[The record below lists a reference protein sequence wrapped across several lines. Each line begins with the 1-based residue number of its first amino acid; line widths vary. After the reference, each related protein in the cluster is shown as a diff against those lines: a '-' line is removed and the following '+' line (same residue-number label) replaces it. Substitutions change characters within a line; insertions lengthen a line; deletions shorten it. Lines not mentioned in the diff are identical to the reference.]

1 MMNDLS
7 EMAALFTFFGLGVAY
22 IWLSVVIN
30 RRQRA
35 QRLVLE
41 QLKETST
48 GARSINSRRR
58 RLDRTLGS
66 EVAQRLAGQ

>member
-22 IWLSVVIN
+22 IWLSVVVN

-35 QRLVLE
+35 QRLVVEELKDTYRGKVD
-41 QLKETST
+41 QL
-48 GARSINSRRR
+48 GGGD
-58 RLDRTLGS
+58 LDTTLRS
-66 EVAQRLAGQ
+66 EVARLVGQ

>member
-22 IWLSVVIN
+22 IWLSVVVN
-30 RRQRA
+30 RRQLA

-41 QLKETST
+41 QLKDTYR
-48 GARSINSRRR
+48 GK
-58 RLDRTLGS
+58 
-66 EVAQRLAGQ
+66 VAKAALIK